1 MIEYLKW
8 DKSCS
13 TGVEKFDDQ
22 HKKLLE
28 LLNKMLGSIKEREET
43 SGMGSVLKDLFFFA
57 ISHFNDEEE
66 ALKRFGYEHLEEQK
80 KEHDKIK
87 LMVGRLHQNY
97 LAGNM
102 PETIEIL
109 EVITRWFEDHLK
121 NVDTK
126 YGPFLKEKGF
136 K

>member
-1 MIEYLKW
+1 MTEYLKL
-8 DKSCS
+8 DESCS
-13 TGVEKFDDQ
+13 TGVDKFDNQ

-28 LLNKMLGSIKEREET
+28 LLNKLLGTIKEHDET
-43 SGMGSVLKDLFFFA
+43 SGMGALLKDLLSFA
-57 ISHFNDEEE
+57 FSHFNDEEDV
-66 ALKRFGYEHLEEQK
+66 LRRFGYEDLEEHI

-87 LMVGRLHQNY
+87 LMVGRLHHNY
-97 LAGNM
+97 LAGNL
-102 PETIEIL
+102 PEAIEIL

-121 NVDTK
+121 KTDMQ

>member
-8 DKSCS
+8 NESCS
-13 TGVEKFDDQ
+13 TGVDKFDDQ

-28 LLNKMLGSIKEREET
+28 LLNRLLGSIKESEET
-43 SGMGSVLKDLFFFA
+43 SGMGSLLKELLSFA
-57 ISHFNDEEE
+57 VSHFDDEEDV
-66 ALKRFGYEHLEEQK
+66 LKRFGYEHFDEHK

-87 LMVGRLHQNY
+87 LMVGRLYQNY
-97 LAGNM
+97 LAGNK

-109 EVITRWFEDHLK
+109 EVITRWFENHLK
-121 NVDTK
+121 HTDMK
-126 YGPFLKEKGF
+126 YSPFLKEKGF

>member
-1 MIEYLKW
+1 MTEYLKW
-8 DKSCS
+8 NSDCS
-13 TGVEKFDDQ
+13 TGVDKFDDQ

-28 LLNKMLGSIKEREET
+28 LLNQLLESIKEREET
-43 SGMGSVLKDLFFFA
+43 SGMGFVLKELFFFA
-57 ISHFNDEEE
+57 VSHFNDEEE
-66 ALKRFGYEHLEEQK
+66 ALKRFGYEHLEEQI

-97 LAGNM
+97 LAGNK

-121 NVDTK
+121 NMDTK
-126 YGPFLKEKGF
+126 YGPFLIEKGF